1 MNMDSFERAA
11 LFLLVVGQGS
21 LAGAARQK
29 GISPS
34 VVSKRLAELEQSL
47 GAQLLRRTTRRM
59 SLTEAGEQFY
69 QRMRHL
75 DGQWQSL
82 LDETASLGQEAKGVL
97 TIAAPQPVLT
107 RILLAAVTLFQQQNP
122 KIEMVLQ
129 TVEYHDLPKSE
140 ADISFCR
147 QQETLDSATTI
158 GLPLC
163 DYSNG
168 LYAAPEYVAKS
179 SPKTLQELAD
189 HPCLAYGLSNPNIW
203 RFTNSDSIESSVKNS
218 IEVYSPLLS
227 NNTEVIIQAAIAAQG
242 IAYIPSMIIQQ
253 ELAENKLQPLLPKL
267 RSREF
272 QLWAYYQKL
281 DYVPLKIRMFLDFM
295 KTYFTG

>member
-1 MNMDSFERAA
+1 MDSFERAL
-11 LFLLVVGQGS
+11 LFLLVVDQGS

-34 VVSKRLAELEQSL
+34 IVSKRLAELERSL
-47 GAQLLRRTTRRM
+47 SVQLLRRTTRRM

-75 DGQWQSL
+75 GGQWQSL
-82 LDETASLGQEAKGVL
+82 LDETASLGQEVKGVL

-107 RILLAAVTLFQQQNP
+107 RVLLGAVTQFQQQHP
-122 KIEMVLQ
+122 KIKMVLQ
-129 TVEYHDLPKSE
+129 SVEYQDLPKLE

-147 QQETLDSATTI
+147 QQEALDTATTI

-168 LYAAPEYVAKS
+168 LYVAPAYVAKS
-179 SPKTLQELAD
+179 TISTLQELAN
-189 HPCLAYGLSNPNIW
+189 HTCLAYGLSNPNIW
-203 RFTNSDSIESSVKNS
+203 TFANGDSTESS
-218 IEVYSPLLS
+218 IEVNSPLLS
-227 NNTEVIIQAAIAAQG
+227 NNTEVIIQSAIAGKG
-242 IAYIPSMIIQQ
+242 IAYIPGMIIQQ
-253 ELAENKLQPLLPKL
+253 ELADNKLQLLLPDLK
-267 RSREF
+267 SRDF

-281 DYVPLKIRMFLDFM
+281 DYVPLKVRVFLDFM
-295 KTYFTG
+295 KAYFAG

>member
-1 MNMDSFERAA
+1 MGF
-11 LFLLVVGQGS
+11 
-21 LAGAARQK
+21 RQ
-29 GISPS
+29 IN
-34 VVSKRLAELEQSL
+34 L
-47 GAQLLRRTTRRM
+47 
-59 SLTEAGEQFY
+59 
-69 QRMRHL
+69 
-75 DGQWQSL
+75 
-82 LDETASLGQEAKGVL
+82 
-97 TIAAPQPVLT
+97 
-107 RILLAAVTLFQQQNP
+107 N
-122 KIEMVLQ
+122 
-129 TVEYHDLPKSE
+129 
-140 ADISFCR
+140 
-147 QQETLDSATTI
+147 TI

-179 SPKTLQELAD
+179 CPKTLQELAD

-203 RFTNSDSIESSVKNS
+203 RFTNSDSNENSNENS
-218 IEVYSPLLS
+218 IKVNSPLLS

-253 ELAENKLQPLLPKL
+253 ELAENKLQLLLPKL

-281 DYVPLKIRMFLDFM
+281 DYVPLKVRMFLDFM